1 MVARI
6 SVNLESIENTLKILN
21 GESDELEQSLTS
33 SKNNIDESK
42 TYYDTP
48 SGDYFRE
55 KVDEYSDKE
64 LLYLKNS
71 LKPSIEALEEVLKL
85 YREEI
90 EIEAKMI
97 KDMAGEILS

>member
-1 MVARI
+1 MARI
-6 SVNLESIENTLKILN
+6 SVNLESIESTLKILN
-21 GESDELEQSLTS
+21 GESDELEQTLTS

-64 LLYLKNS
+64 LLFLKNN
-71 LKPSIEALEEVLKL
+71 LKTSIEVLEQVLEL
-85 YREEI
+85 YKEEL
-90 EIEAKMI
+90 ENEAKLI
-97 KDMAGEILS
+97 KDMSGGIL